1 MLTHLQDLLN
11 IHSRDEPFA
20 LFIELVET
28 FLIPVTHTH
37 THTVIITII
46 FLFFLLGQTPII
58 NDARVT

>member
-20 LFIELVET
+20 LFIKLVET

-37 THTVIITII
+37 THAVIITII
-46 FLFFLLGQTPII
+46 LSFVGQNPII
-58 NDARVT
+58 SGARVT